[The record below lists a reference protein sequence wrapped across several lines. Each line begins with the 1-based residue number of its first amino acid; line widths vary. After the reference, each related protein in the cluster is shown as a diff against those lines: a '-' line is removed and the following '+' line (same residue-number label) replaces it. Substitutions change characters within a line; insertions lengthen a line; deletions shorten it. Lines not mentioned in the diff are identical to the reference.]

1 MNHINTQ
8 NFEHSILEQDIE
20 RLSKI
25 IAEAKKFP
33 ESKDFNEKE
42 LIKKSL
48 EKIMAQVN
56 SGEPA
61 ITQHNVTLTQNVTL
75 AQKILPD
82 YLENEEPEIK
92 LTIEKLIDEVFHEGL
107 DKTIKKASQAGP
119 FFLDAFHDALADKL
133 FDELKK
139 RKLI

>member
-8 NFEHSILEQDIE
+8 KFEHGILEQDIE
-20 RLSKI
+20 RLSNI
-25 IAEAKKFP
+25 IAETKKFP

-61 ITQHNVTLTQNVTL
+61 ITQHNVTLTQ
-75 AQKILPD
+75 KILPD
-82 YLENEEPEIK
+82 YLENAEPEIK